1 MAITIDGYRVEPLC
15 SATWNAFEDLAARH
29 NGVFGGCWCTWFQ
42 RPNDEQSRETLGNQ
56 EFKKQQVEEG
66 KAHAALV
73 FDGDEA
79 IAWCQYGT
87 VEELPNI
94 RHRKEWETGLEHRP
108 DYRLTCHFVDRRYRR
123 KGLAAVAVRGALQLI
138 AEQGGGLVESYPHDL
153 PEGKKMS
160 ASFLYSSTRTMY
172 ERLGFTYQRRKGT
185 LNCVM
190 TKTVAPA

>member
-42 RPNDEQSRETLGNQ
+42 RPNDEQSREALGNQ
-56 EFKKQQVEEG
+56 EFKKQQVEEC
-66 KAHAALV
+66 KARAALV

-94 RHRKEWETGLEHRP
+94 RHRKEWEAGLEDRP

-123 KGLAAVAVRGALQLI
+123 KGLAAVAVRGALELI

-190 TKTVAPA
+190 TKTVTPA